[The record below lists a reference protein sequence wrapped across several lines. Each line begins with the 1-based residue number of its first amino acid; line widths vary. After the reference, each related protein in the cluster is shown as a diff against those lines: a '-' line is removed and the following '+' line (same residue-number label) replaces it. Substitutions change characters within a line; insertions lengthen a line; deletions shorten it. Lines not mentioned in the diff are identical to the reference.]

1 MRRRRR
7 RSFFSSFYTRGN
19 KISRM
24 FYTFIYLFI
33 YYLPELSAIDIQNVY
48 LIYTMESIKNLS
60 RGSVYFSIFFR
71 SIFILRGFFVILIG
85 E

>member
-33 YYLPELSAIDIQNVY
+33 YLPELSAIDIQNVY